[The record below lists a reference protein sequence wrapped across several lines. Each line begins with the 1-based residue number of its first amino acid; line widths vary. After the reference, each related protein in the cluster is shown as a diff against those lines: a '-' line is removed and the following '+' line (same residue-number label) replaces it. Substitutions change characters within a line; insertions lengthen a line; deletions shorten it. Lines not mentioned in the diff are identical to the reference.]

1 MAHFTFDDREISQL
15 YVAAKE
21 FGTKLLKAR
30 REAIKM
36 DLSSPAIAEYDD
48 QIHRNTELRTVL
60 NPRAEE
66 EARAA
71 ARRKR
76 GKRSDPRQLDLEHE
90 IKVSAEPNGKKG
102 KKPRRV
108 STAAVADGMDV
119 VNADKT
125 EPPTDELLSR
135 RLWEVCGLTIG
146 TDVVHKWTSSERDA
160 AEKYITLVHARTAA
174 LTSGKDGGTPPEP
187 PDKIWSEMWRGTY
200 EFNPRGS
207 TLMESAPAKER
218 EYWADQ
224 GPFTIRKDG
233 SGSQA
238 KFFTGAVLDGD
249 LHELEITDKRGL
261 PRFRDAAIARAA
273 QLNRTYH
280 GRLLVGGQMFA
291 AHWVI
296 GSMRHPG

>member
-76 GKRSDPRQLDLEHE
+76 GDRSDPRQLDLEHE
-90 IKVSAEPNGKKG
+90 ITVSAEPNGKKG

-119 VNADKT
+119 VNAEKT
-125 EPPTDELLSR
+125 QEPDDEFLLEQLR
-135 RLWEVCGLTIG
+135 RAGV
-146 TDVVHKWTSSERDA
+146 DVPQGIIDLWTSSER
-160 AEKYITLVHARTAA
+160 
-174 LTSGKDGGTPPEP
+174 
-187 PDKIWSEMWRGTY
+187 EM
-200 EFNPRGS
+200 
-207 TLMESAPAKER
+207 AIA
-218 EYWADQ
+218 WAQ
-224 GPFTIRKDG
+224 
-233 SGSQA
+233 
-238 KFFTGAVLDGD
+238 
-249 LHELEITDKRGL
+249 
-261 PRFRDAAIARAA
+261 AAIAEPKLGTPEMPA
-273 QLNRTYH
+273 
-280 GRLLVGGQMFA
+280 
-291 AHWVI
+291 
-296 GSMRHPG
+296 